1 MAVCASYAAHMR
13 CFCLYFPIIL
23 NNHYFCIPWHR
34 YTMSSKTKGNG
45 NDGDDDDVLHVHCA
59 VCTVQLKFNSCCDFS
74 VIFFNALNYFHGKS
88 EFYRI
93 KWIHTW
99 SGNHKKPRA
108 LIIGIRKHSIL
119 YMYRVLCLSVCVR
132 CEYVFIRSPIHLIHL
147 HVTRKLLATCQHKIM
162 MQLLSY
168 RFQVE
173 IYKFN
178 SKTDEISFD
187 MEALHTVQI
196 CLFFLM
202 IAATH
207 MVSERGRDV
216 VRCDGCAMN
225 IEHWTEHLNCLMKI
239 NRSILMTIIIIR
251 ETSLC

>member
-1 MAVCASYAAHMR
+1 MMTCCM
-13 CFCLYFPIIL
+13 
-23 NNHYFCIPWHR
+23 
-34 YTMSSKTKGNG
+34 
-45 NDGDDDDVLHVHCA
+45 
-59 VCTVQLKFNSCCDFS
+59 CTVQLKFNSCCNFS
-74 VIFFNALNYFHGKS
+74 AIFFNALNYFHGKS
-88 EFYRI
+88 EFYWI

-108 LIIGIRKHSIL
+108 IIISIRKHICIL
-119 YMYRVLCLSVCVR
+119 YMDRMLCLSVCVR
-132 CEYVFIRSPIHLIHL
+132 WEYVFIRSPIHLIHL
-147 HVTRKLLATCQHKIM
+147 PVTRKLLATCQHKIM

-178 SKTDEISFD
+178 SKTDEISFE

-216 VRCDGCAMN
+216 VRCLCD
-225 IEHWTEHLNCLMKI
+225 EHWTLNRASKLFDENK
-239 NRSILMTIIIIR
+239 S
-251 ETSLC
+251 